1 MCYKSLLYNS
11 FTGGTQDVAPPHHE
25 DQWKQVREAI
35 ITLKK
40 VPKALAVYLKKK
52 AIFSFFL
59 KEV

>member
-11 FTGGTQDVAPPHHE
+11 FIGGAQDVPPYHE
-25 DQWKQVREAI
+25 DQWKQVRKAV

-40 VPKALAVYLKKK
+40 VPTALAVYLKKK

>member
-11 FTGGTQDVAPPHHE
+11 LTGGAQDVPPPYHE
-25 DQWKQVREAI
+25 DQWKQVREAV

-40 VPKALAVYLKKK
+40 VPTALAVYLKKK